1 MDLMKE
7 KNFVSLVAYLH
18 NDSDRV
24 TSFFQTMQKILQE
37 NFLKYEM
44 IFVDD
49 ASEDDTV
56 KKLRAAADG
65 AKGGMIQII
74 RMSYFQGVEMAMN
87 AGTDLSIGDFVFEFD
102 SLTADYEPSLVME
115 VYRRSLEGYDIV
127 SASPEGGQERKSA
140 WFYRLYNHFS
150 TNQYPLRT
158 ERFRILSAGYQPDPF
173 DE

>member
-127 SASPEGGQERKSA
+127 SASPEGGQEENLLGSTGSTIISPPTNIPCGPNGSA
-140 WFYRLYNHFS
+140 SSRGGLS
-150 TNQYPLRT
+150 TGSIR
-158 ERFRILSAGYQPDPF
+158 
-173 DE
+173 